1 MGGVMARPSFPHLM
15 HKLWVD
21 YVALNPDANKIH
33 DLLSPN
39 QQVVNDHIALRTLD
53 HPAINIQVLAQ
64 FFEKYGFVEQD
75 TYNFTE
81 KKLKAKYYQHPTET
95 SWPKIFISQ
104 LILAEFPTKVQKLL
118 TDKVAQIP
126 ANKLKTERLL
136 YAGRLWSCTYD
147 EYLAL
152 ANVSEYA
159 AWWAALGFHANH
171 FTILVNSLKTQGGD
185 TINIEQ
191 VNQSLKLVG
200 YQLNAHGG
208 EIKGSEQDKLLQS
221 STLAYQKKM
230 PFNDGMYRI
239 PTCYYEFAQR
249 FSNED
254 GEQFDGFVPNSADK
268 IFQSTDR
275 NQ

>member
-1 MGGVMARPSFPHLM
+1 MARASFPHLM

-21 YVALNPDANKIH
+21 YVALNPDADKIH
-33 DLLSPN
+33 ALLSPN
-39 QQVVNDHIALRTLD
+39 AQVENDHIALRTLD
-53 HPAINIQVLAQ
+53 HPKINIYVLAS

-75 TYNFTE
+75 TYTFPE
-81 KKLKAKYYQHPTET
+81 KKLKAKYYQHPTEP

-104 LILAEFPTKVQKLL
+104 LILDQLPKALQTLL
-118 TDKVAQIP
+118 TDKVTQIP

-136 YAGRLWSCTYD
+136 YAGRLWSCSYD

-171 FTILVNSLKTQGGD
+171 FTVLVNSLKTKEGD
-185 TINIEQ
+185 EINIEQ

-200 YQLNAHGG
+200 YQLNNYGG
-208 EIKGSEQDKLLQS
+208 EIKGSKQDLLLQS
-221 STLAYQKKM
+221 ATLAYQKKM
-230 PFNDGMYRI
+230 PFNDGMYSI

-249 FSNED
+249 FANED
-254 GEQFDGFVPNSADK
+254 GEQFDGFVPSSADK